1 MSVFVNMSIKLAV
14 LLFAI
19 IFQKSCQSYL
29 IPKPEITVYSPKGFS
44 VSIPHTH
51 GISSVTFQGNINR
64 ELRNFNDI
72 DLLSNVTKVEN
83 GKWIIRDF
91 NSRLQSGDL
100 ISYRLLVVKKCLRYW
115 FQGERFLVKEVV
127 NLLPS
132 APPIPVE
139 KDHEACMRSI
149 HDLTQ
154 TTIQQKALI
163 EKLESKIQHLSNYVN
178 SQNGRSLIL
187 TGRITKEGYPS
198 DTVTFVLNELLNLD
212 TKVLSAHRNTDGSI
226 TFEVPTSEDKSDI
239 LEALKKSRS
248 TRISIKEV

>member
-19 IFQKSCQSYL
+19 IYQKSCQSYL

-115 FQGERFLVKEVV
+115 FQGERFLVKEGKS
-127 NLLPS
+127 LLVTCQIVTVSCSCKP
-132 APPIPVE
+132 APICTSDTGR
-139 KDHEACMRSI
+139 KGS
-149 HDLTQ
+149 
-154 TTIQQKALI
+154 
-163 EKLESKIQHLSNYVN
+163 
-178 SQNGRSLIL
+178 RSLHAEHSRFDSNHN
-187 TGRITKEGYPS
+187 TTE
-198 DTVTFVLNELLNLD
+198 
-212 TKVLSAHRNTDGSI
+212 SANRKIG
-226 TFEVPTSEDKSDI
+226 VEDST
-239 LEALKKSRS
+239 LEQLCK
-248 TRISIKEV
+248 